1 MIQTIKQALKTREVR
16 RKLELM
22 ILTVFLVRV
31 CAMFPVPGVDASVFK
46 RWISSNAN
54 DALNLFSA
62 FTGGSFENF
71 SIFALGITPLIT
83 AQIIVQLLGVVLP
96 PINRLQKQ
104 GEHGQKVL
112 KMVTKMAALV
122 LAFIQS
128 LCMGI
133 GFQKSGM
140 ITGGVFGIAMVT
152 IFMTAGTA
160 VMIWLSTVL
169 TDKAIGEGTSIL
181 LMANIV
187 SGFPKQFQSL
197 IMNLTNGKELWVQ
210 AVSLV
215 LAASMII
222 AIMVIIIYM
231 SEGYHPL
238 QVQYSQ
244 KMSQSGE
251 DAQTGQIP
259 VRVGI
264 VSVMPII
271 FASTLLSLP
280 QLLATIIGKGY
291 GSGYSKIFLEML
303 SQKNWFDKEHPEY
316 AFGMLIYLG
325 LIVFFAFFYLTITFN
340 AAEIS
345 DNIRR
350 AGGFVP
356 GLHAGEETELYIQSI
371 SRRLTSIGVV
381 LLILVTMVPIIICGT
396 LGINS
401 SISGTSLIIVIG
413 VATDLMQ
420 QIKLEVAGRSYT
432 GILCRKEGGK

>member
-215 LAASMII
+215 LAASLII

-271 FASTLLSLP
+271 F
-280 QLLATIIGKGY
+280 G
-291 GSGYSKIFLEML
+291 
-303 SQKNWFDKEHPEY
+303 
-316 AFGMLIYLG
+316 
-325 LIVFFAFFYLTITFN
+325 
-340 AAEIS
+340 
-345 DNIRR
+345 IR
-350 AGGFVP
+350 
-356 GLHAGEETELYIQSI
+356 
-371 SRRLTSIGVV
+371 
-381 LLILVTMVPIIICGT
+381 
-396 LGINS
+396 
-401 SISGTSLIIVIG
+401 
-413 VATDLMQ
+413 
-420 QIKLEVAGRSYT
+420 
-432 GILCRKEGGK
+432 